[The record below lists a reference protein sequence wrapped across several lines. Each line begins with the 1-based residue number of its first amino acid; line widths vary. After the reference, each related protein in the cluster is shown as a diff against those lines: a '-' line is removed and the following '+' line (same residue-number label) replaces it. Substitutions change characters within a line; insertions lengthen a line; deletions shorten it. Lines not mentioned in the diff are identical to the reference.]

1 IKHAEAGAESPALN
15 TLSYRI
21 QVSSDGQNYKEVLK
35 VDKNNKAVT
44 NNPIPVTKGRYVK
57 LLVDK
62 PTQNSDKAAR
72 IYEVEIMGLNKDI
85 ELPPIYGESGDNK
98 EPIVYP
104 IPQKTKYLSKEG
116 MSLTGEV
123 NVVVH
128 GDQEKSTITKL
139 DEILKKNDIEY
150 AVSDNIDEN
159 KANIVITS
167 DKNHCDECVDDDL
180 VNDKALKNKEG
191 YVLKTSDDDNKNG
204 DITIIGSDK
213 DGAYYGVLSLGQI
226 LEKGSDDKFAEVVI
240 SDYPEIEFRGFIEGF
255 YGIPW
260 SHEDRMSLM
269 KDTSEYKMNTYI

>member
-1 IKHAEAGAESPALN
+1 ITVSNAAKEEKINLSLGKTATASSFVAPGEAPKFAIDGDVNTKWCASGNGTHTLTIDLGTVSTISDVIIKHAEAGAESPALN

-62 PTQNSDKAAR
+62 PAQNSDKAAR

-98 EPIVYP
+98 EPIDYP

-123 NVVVH
+123 NVV
-128 GDQEKSTITKL
+128 
-139 DEILKKNDIEY
+139 
-150 AVSDNIDEN
+150 
-159 KANIVITS
+159 
-167 DKNHCDECVDDDL
+167 
-180 VNDKALKNKEG
+180 
-191 YVLKTSDDDNKNG
+191 
-204 DITIIGSDK
+204 
-213 DGAYYGVLSLGQI
+213 
-226 LEKGSDDKFAEVVI
+226 
-240 SDYPEIEFRGFIEGF
+240 
-255 YGIPW
+255 
-260 SHEDRMSLM
+260 
-269 KDTSEYKMNTYI
+269 

>member
-1 IKHAEAGAESPALN
+1 
-15 TLSYRI
+15 
-21 QVSSDGQNYKEVLK
+21 
-35 VDKNNKAVT
+35 
-44 NNPIPVTKGRYVK
+44 
-57 LLVDK
+57 
-62 PTQNSDKAAR
+62 
-72 IYEVEIMGLNKDI
+72 
-85 ELPPIYGESGDNK
+85 
-98 EPIVYP
+98 PIVYP

-204 DITIIGSDK
+204 DITIIGADK
-213 DGAYYGVLSLGQI
+213 DGAYYG
-226 LEKGSDDKFAEVVI
+226 
-240 SDYPEIEFRGFIEGF
+240 
-255 YGIPW
+255 
-260 SHEDRMSLM
+260 
-269 KDTSEYKMNTYI
+269 